1 VVLTSTLQLFSDPA
15 TAAIFESV
23 GAADQTLASDAI
35 QAAAAAHKLWSASP
49 AAERSGVLFRLFDLM
64 QEHADTLAEVMTL
77 ESGKPMTESQGEV
90 QYAASYVRWFAAEAR
105 RAYGS
110 TIPGP
115 SSSHNM
121 LTLQQPVG
129 VCALITPWNFPLA
142 MLARKVAPAIA
153 AGCASVLKPAEDTP
167 VSALLFAALAQDAG
181 LPAGVLNVIPC
192 ERQDTAS
199 IGELLCASPDIAKVS
214 FTGSTAVGKL
224 LLQQCADTCK
234 KTSMELGGNAPLI
247 VFNDADIEKA
257 VQGTLDS
264 KFRFG
269 GQTCV
274 SANRV
279 MVQEGV
285 LQEYLD
291 LLSQRVSDMTLGDP
305 MQHATRLGPLINQQA
320 ADKAQRLRK
329 DALAKGAEAL
339 TGGDSELQGLP
350 EGLKGGYF
358 VPPTV
363 LSGVTSAMACSQE
376 EVFGPIAA
384 VSSFACEDEVLQRA
398 NDTRTG
404 LAAYVFTRNMARSW
418 RMSKGLQAGMVAVND
433 GLLSSEAAPFGGVL
447 ESGLGREGGA
457 SGLGE
462 YMETKYVLM
471 NSSD

>member
-1 VVLTSTLQLFSDPA
+1 M
-15 TAAIFESV
+15 
-23 GAADQTLASDAI
+23 
-35 QAAAAAHKLWSASP
+35 
-49 AAERSGVLFRLFDLM
+49 LFRLYDLM
-64 QEHADTLAEVMTL
+64 QEHASVLAECMTL
-77 ESGKPMTESQGEV
+77 ESGKPITESQGEV
-90 QYAASYVRWFAAEAR
+90 QYAASYVRWYAAEAR
-105 RAYGS
+105 RSYGS

-115 SSSHNM
+115 SSAHNM

-192 ERQDTAS
+192 ERSSAAD
-199 IGELLCASPDIAKVS
+199 IGELLSTSPDVAKVS

-224 LLQQCADTCK
+224 LLQQSAGTCK

-247 VFNDADIEKA
+247 VFDDADLEKA
-257 VQGTLDS
+257 VQGTLDC

-279 MVQEGV
+279 LVQEGV
-285 LQEYLD
+285 LEEYLH
-291 LLSQRVSDMTLGDP
+291 LLSQQVKAMRLGDP
-305 MQHATRLGPLINQQA
+305 CSPNTRLGPLINKQA
-320 ADKAQRLRK
+320 ADKARRLRA
-329 DALAKGAEAL
+329 DAVSKGASAL
-339 TGGDSELQGLP
+339 CGGEEELAHLPEELQAGH
-350 EGLKGGYF
+350 F

-363 LSGVTSAMACSQE
+363 LAGVTGDMACSEE
-376 EVFGPIAA
+376 EVFGPLAA
-384 VSSFACEDEVLQRA
+384 VSSFEEEGEALHRA

-404 LAAYVFTRNMARSW
+404 LAAYVFTSDMARSW
-418 RMSKGLQAGMVAVND
+418 RMSVGLQAGMVAVND

-457 SGLGE
+457 GGLSE

-471 NSSD
+471 NSRS